1 MTAYISVTGNGGT
14 QTTYEFP
21 VKYPIDAKEPGEIRF
36 AGYKYDV
43 LVSYDEVGD
52 IILYRTHGGRFVDPR
67 TRQVLGPQ
75 PPTDV
80 DWIVRSALIKQLEKW
95 IEENHT

>member
-1 MTAYISVTGNGGT
+1 MIAYISITGNGRT

-21 VKYPIDAKEPGEIRF
+21 VKYPIDAKEPAEIRF
-36 AGYKYDV
+36 ASYNYDV

-52 IILYRTHGGRFVDPR
+52 VILYRTQGGRFVDPR
-67 TRQVLGPQ
+67 TREALRPQ
-75 PPTDV
+75 PATDV
-80 DWIVRSALIKQLEKW
+80 DWIVRPALIEQREKW

>member
-1 MTAYISVTGNGGT
+1 MTEDTTLYISGTGKT
-14 QTTYEFP
+14 HYEFP
-21 VKYPIDAKEPGEIRF
+21 VKYPIDAKEPGKIRF

-52 IILYRTHGGRFVDPR
+52 VILYRTHGGRFVDPH
-67 TRQVLGPQ
+67 TRKVLGPQ

-80 DWIVRSALIKQLEKW
+80 DWIVCPAFIEQLEKW
-95 IEENHT
+95 IEENRT

>member
-1 MTAYISVTGNGGT
+1 MIAYISVIGSRP

-52 IILYRTHGGRFVDPR
+52 V
-67 TRQVLGPQ
+67 
-75 PPTDV
+75 
-80 DWIVRSALIKQLEKW
+80 K
-95 IEENHT
+95 